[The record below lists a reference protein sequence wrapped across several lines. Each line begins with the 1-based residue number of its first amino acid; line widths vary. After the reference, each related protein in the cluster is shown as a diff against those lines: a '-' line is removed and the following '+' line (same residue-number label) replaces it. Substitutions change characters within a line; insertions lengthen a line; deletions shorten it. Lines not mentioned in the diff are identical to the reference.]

1 MKRFVEGQ
9 NRRPGVSELQ
19 DDCGSEGH
27 LVREIG
33 VFVDELALSA
43 PGLVRAAPLAIRC
56 PGYHPD
62 SRQKLYVCCYLN
74 QVAAGRWPARQVLP
88 IEANG

>member
-1 MKRFVEGQ
+1 M
-9 NRRPGVSELQ
+9 
-19 DDCGSEGH
+19 
-27 LVREIG
+27 
-33 VFVDELALSA
+33 ALSA

-56 PGYHPD
+56 PGDHPD